1 MNHPTKTGRRQVRR
15 GDNLRFIAS
24 YLFAHPFSKPSEV
37 RKALVRYNRVPLAH
51 HSHYSEYVYNN
62 CSRKP
67 PYEHLWA
74 RATDNMFLS
83 GAPDYKFS
91 RGRIQLQLTLRGMGH
106 VDMALVERLRKC
118 EDYASL

>member
-1 MNHPTKTGRRQVRR
+1 MNHPTETGRRQVRR

-37 RKALVRYNRVPLAH
+37 RKALVRYNRIADAH

-74 RATDNMFLS
+74 RATENERDT
-83 GAPDYKFS
+83 